1 MSTRIKVGQI
11 PYLNCEPFYHGL
23 VAEEVEL
30 CPLSPRAMGELAIGG
45 ELDAGPFSL
54 MHCFDLWDQYE
65 PLGNMGISVKG
76 QVKSVVLFSRLP
88 LEELSGATI
97 GITPETAT
105 AVNLLR
111 LLLEQRH
118 ALQPRAY
125 TDLDSLPLDALL
137 LIGDKALLHRNGMPD
152 FPYRY
157 DLAAEWFHW
166 QGLPFVFALWMVRRS
181 MDSHL
186 KEMLAAVVRKRLEDN
201 LVHNLEAIA
210 AKRSNLEMTAQ
221 EVASYL
227 QTFRYLLTEEDWQAI
242 ETFKSAWLALPM
254 PVEARR

>member
-1 MSTRIKVGQI
+1 MSTRIRVGQI

-23 VAEEVEL
+23 VEEEIEL
-30 CPLSPRAMGELAIGG
+30 CPLSPRAMGALAIVG
-45 ELDAGPFSL
+45 ELDAGPISL
-54 MHCFDLWDQYE
+54 MHCFDLWDKYE

-97 GITPETAT
+97 GVTPETAT

-111 LLLEQRH
+111 LFLEQRH

-125 TDLDSLPLDALL
+125 TDLDSSPLNALL
-137 LIGDKALLHRNGMPD
+137 LIGDKALRHRNGMPD

-166 QGLPFVFALWMVRRS
+166 QSLPFVFALWMVRRS
-181 MDSHL
+181 LAPHL
-186 KEMLAAVVRKRLEDN
+186 KEMLAARVRERVEDN
-201 LVHNLEAIA
+201 LAHNLEAIA
-210 AKRSNLEMTAQ
+210 AKRSDLEMTAQ
-221 EVASYL
+221 EIASYL
-227 QTFRYLLTEEDWQAI
+227 QTFRYFLTEEDWQAI
-242 ETFKSAWLALPM
+242 ETFKSAWITLPM
-254 PVEARR
+254 PAEAMR